1 MYMERKQKVTQVL
14 RRIARGLRHESRRT
28 GPVLLSAVVA
38 AVVAVTTIAVGL
50 MAPVGATIVVVG
62 CVAAVVLATTTAMWV
77 SVSRQLRTV
86 REGTERV
93 EVVQRRILA
102 AVEQV
107 RLEEHRRRIRGVE
120 DTEPAVK
127 LK

>member
-50 MAPVGATIVVVG
+50 MAPVGATIVVG

>member
-1 MYMERKQKVTQVL
+1 MERKQKVTQVL

-77 SVSRQLRTV
+77 SVSRRLRTV

-102 AVEQV
+102 AVERV
-107 RLEEHRRRIRGVE
+107 RLEEDRRRIRGSK
-120 DTEPAVK
+120 TPSPP
-127 LK
+127 LN